1 VESTVYELRLRT
13 IPQQISLRTVLKT
26 RTSTPC
32 DNRLLAALP
41 KASQQRFLAK
51 SRRVTLRVKDVLWHP
66 GDSITAVYFPL
77 TCVISMMT
85 EMKNGATIEIA
96 TVGNEGVFGIAAYLG
111 INVAVSRGI
120 TQVSGEALQVNVD
133 DFVQVVSGDECFDL
147 LLRRYTHAL
156 LTQIARSGG
165 CNSLHS
171 VEERYAR
178 WLLMMHDRTN
188 VDVFAF
194 TQEFLSGM
202 LGVSRARVNIV
213 SGLLEKAG
221 LVRHSRNRITVLDWP
236 RLEASSCDCYHVM
249 KEEFARIDSSHR
261 LVTRQRS
268 AHAE

>member
-1 VESTVYELRLRT
+1 MPGKRR
-13 IPQQISLRTVLKT
+13 PD
-26 RTSTPC
+26 TSC
-32 DNRLLAALP
+32 NNRLLAAL
-41 KASQQRFLAK
+41 STTTQQWLLAK
-51 SRRVTLRVKDVLWHP
+51 SQRVSLKVKDILWHP

-96 TVGNEGVFGIAAYLG
+96 TVGNEGVLGIAAYLG
-111 INVAVSRGI
+111 IDVAVSCGI
-120 TQVSGEALQVNVD
+120 AQVPGDALKLQVE
-133 DFVQVVSGDECFDL
+133 DFLQAARDNETFDI

-171 VEERYAR
+171 LEERYAR

-188 VDVFAF
+188 ADVFAF

-221 LVRHSRNRITVLDWP
+221 LVRHSRNQITVLDWR

-249 KEEFARIDSSHR
+249 KEEFAR
-261 LVTRQRS
+261 LN
-268 AHAE
+268 